1 MELKP
6 GTKLERYVLE
16 ELVGQGAQGMVFFAR
31 QLNAVDGTP
40 VVVKVAKAS
49 TLDEAGRERFLEE
62 ARNGKKLGAHPN
74 LAAVTDVVV
83 YEGVPF
89 FVMEY
94 SPGATLEDVLEF
106 HRKRGEPLMLDVLY
120 TILTHIASAV
130 HWAHYGRKIN
140 QRSLGLIHRDIKP
153 ANVLVT
159 STGYAKLLDFGI
171 SIFREDN
178 FTGMR
183 IRGTPRYMSPEH
195 IYSEPCTEMDIY
207 SLGVVAWEMVEGR
220 DFREGLSFDMIARAN
235 CNSPPPPIT
244 NPDAPEKL
252 VELIMSC
259 LDGDR
264 TERPTASD
272 FIRALGKCPGYQIS
286 TLSVQAMVTKVL
298 GHDGRSR
305 ETEWELRVPELLRG
319 DAEPTAAVSVGEA
332 AEAAEAVDDG
342 GKTVAWVRGAFDE
355 GATRA
360 LEVEPDA
367 PQKKRRRARSPVT
380 ELAAP
385 RVPPTVIIEGNWSVR
400 REDAEETVALP
411 LSFDRAPTVQVGE
424 PSVAAES
431 RRTVADGPVQPL
443 FGDAPEPT
451 RRWPL
456 VALFIAGVLISSG
469 LAGVVA
475 VYLIGG
481 W

>member
-6 GTKLERYVLE
+6 GTQLERYVLE
-16 ELVGQGAQGMVFFAR
+16 ELVGKGAQGMVFFAR

-40 VVVKVAKAS
+40 VVLKVARGSA
-49 TLDEAGRERFLEE
+49 LDDVGRARFLEE

-83 YEGVPF
+83 HEGIPF

-94 SPGATLEDVLEF
+94 APGATLERVLEF
-106 HRKRGEPLMLDVLY
+106 HRKQGEPLMLDALY
-120 TILTHIASAV
+120 TILTHMASAV

-171 SIFREDN
+171 SLFRDEEA
-178 FTGMR
+178 TGMHL
-183 IRGTPRYMSPEH
+183 RGTPRYMSPEH
-195 IYSEPCTEMDIY
+195 VYSEPCTEMDIF

-220 DFREGLSFDMIARAN
+220 RFREGLSPDMAARAN
-235 CNSPPPPIT
+235 CHVPPPPIT

-259 LDGDR
+259 LEEDR
-264 TERPTASD
+264 TERPAAAD

-286 TLSVQAMVTKVL
+286 TLSVQALVTKVL

-305 ETEWELRVPELLRG
+305 ETEWDLKVPKPLRG
-319 DAEPTAAVSVGEA
+319 DAGPELAPSDNGTEDDEGE
-332 AEAAEAVDDG
+332 
-342 GKTVAWVRGAFDE
+342 TVAWVRGRIDE
-355 GATRA
+355 DAATSR
-360 LEVEPDA
+360 EVEPDA
-367 PQKKRRRARSPVT
+367 PQQMRRRSKSPKTVID
-380 ELAAP
+380 AP
-385 RVPPTVIIEGNWSVR
+385 RVSPTVVIEGGWGAK
-400 REDAEETVALP
+400 EPTETVALP
-411 LSFDRAPTVQVGE
+411 VPFERATTVQVGSLSGPE
-424 PSVAAES
+424 ES
-431 RRTVADGPVQPL
+431 RQTAVDGFAPLSAEETVDRAHRRT
-443 FGDAPEPT
+443 
-451 RRWPL
+451 RIM
-456 VALFIAGVLISSG
+456 LFIAGMLVSSG

-475 VYLIGG
+475 MYLLGG

>member
-40 VVVKVAKAS
+40 VVLKVAKTSA
-49 TLDEAGRERFLEE
+49 LDDAARDRFLEE

-83 YEGVPF
+83 HEGVPF

-94 SPGATLEDVLEF
+94 SPGATLEDILEF
-106 HRKRGEPLMLDVLY
+106 HRKRGEPLMWDALY
-120 TILTHIASAV
+120 TILTHMASAV

-171 SIFREDN
+171 SIFREDDM
-178 FTGMR
+178 TGAHM
-183 IRGTPRYMSPEH
+183 RGTPRYMSPEH
-195 IYSEPCTEMDIY
+195 VYLEPCTEMDMF

-220 DFREGLSFDMIARAN
+220 IFREGLSADMVARAN
-235 CNSPPPPIT
+235 CHQPPPPIL

-259 LDGDR
+259 LDEDR

-286 TLSVQAMVTKVL
+286 TLSVQALVTKVL

-305 ETEWELRVPELLRG
+305 ETEWDIRVPEPLRSS
-319 DAEPTAAVSVGEA
+319 EPTVDVGNADEA
-332 AEAAEAVDDG
+332 GEVEEE
-342 GKTVAWVRGAFDE
+342 GKTVAWVRGALDE
-355 GATRA
+355 GATRIR
-360 LEVEPDA
+360 EVEPDA
-367 PQKKRRRARSPVT
+367 PKRKRRRAKSPVT
-380 ELAAP
+380 EIAAP
-385 RVPPTVIIEGNWSVR
+385 SVSPTVVFEGNWSVR
-400 REDAEETVALP
+400 KGDVEETVALP
-411 LSFDRAPTVQVGE
+411 MSLDRAPTVEVGE
-424 PSVAAES
+424 PSVAQES
-431 RRTVADGPVQPL
+431 RQTAVDGPVIPSS
-443 FGDAPEPT
+443 GDGPEPA

-456 VALFIAGVLISSG
+456 LMLVIVGVLISSG

-475 VYLIGG
+475 VLLLRG